1 MIIGLDLSVNSTG
14 VCLNRGKDRGYRR
27 HDVSTT
33 RCYEYKIIVPKLS
46 KRMKAINEMKTC
58 SISHIEYDKIKDLD
72 SHNIRCIANAICD
85 IIKDMREKGE
95 EIELVVIEDVA
106 MAAKGRSI
114 ITLTLLNGYVRC
126 MLDQLGLRYETVT
139 PTQWKKEML
148 GNGQADKEL
157 IIYHWARFDQ
167 ENCRHM
173 MDMSAKCDDIADA
186 YFLTCW
192 GEIQKKS

>member
-14 VCLNRGKDRGYRR
+14 ICVRKDKE
-27 HDVSTT
+27 VS
-33 RCYEYKIIVPKLS
+33 YYIIVPKLS

-85 IIKDMREKGE
+85 IIKDMRE

-126 MLDQLGLRYETVT
+126 MLDQLKVKYETVT
-139 PTQWKKEML
+139 PTQWKKIVL

-173 MDMSAKCDDIADA
+173 MDMNCKCDDVADA

-192 GEIQKKS
+192 GESEKKS